1 MDTSAHTCV
10 FVCIVFCVYV
20 CVCCASR
27 YLCMRMYVEVH
38 VGIDV
43 SRCDWIHLHIY
54 ACMYVCTHA
63 DKWLLTDCSDDFAA
77 RSGRAYGT
85 DSTRLRLSHTPCR
98 RSHVVQVACRTP
110 RASAGVTMALSH
122 NIIVVRCRGKRAGYR
137 AYVGGKYHSYHKTQ
151 VLAKA
156 AIANAIDI
164 AKKQSRQPRFLPRQK
179 KTNGCL

>member
-1 MDTSAHTCV
+1 MYSNELC
-10 FVCIVFCVYV
+10 FFLFCVYV
-20 CVCCASR
+20 CVVCASR

-43 SRCDWIHLHIY
+43 SRCAWIHLHIY

-77 RSGRAYGT
+77 RSGRAYGM
-85 DSTRLRLSHTPCR
+85 DSTRLCLSHTPCR

-110 RASAGVTMALSH
+110 RASAGVVMALSH

-156 AIANAIDI
+156 AIKHAINI
-164 AKKQSRQPRFLPRQK
+164 AKNGLGSTPRPKTKAKAQK